1 MSGPERLS
9 QTVRPIPP
17 ELRPARPPVPSTIE
31 HPDPKTIAILL
42 DVDGTLIELAATPQ
56 AVHVP
61 PSLKHTLAVLRDLLG
76 GALALVSGR
85 PLADLD
91 NIFDPLRVALVG
103 GHGAEMRLKPRG
115 EIERGG
121 AVAMNDGLRKRLI
134 AIAANTEGVLAEDK
148 GYSLALH
155 YRLAPHAE
163 DYVQA
168 EILRACA
175 AFPDV
180 PVEVLPGKSLFEV
193 KPPAFNKGMAVREL
207 MRKQPFAGRRPIF
220 LGDDVTDESVFAV
233 LPEFDGIGYSVGRR
247 FPNTQGMFATPR
259 EVRHWLYGFIKPR
272 ERVEAM

>member
-1 MSGPERLS
+1 MSETARALPEA
-9 QTVRPIPP
+9 QPVR
-17 ELRPARPPVPSTIE
+17 AASAQPPVFE
-31 HPDPKTIAILL
+31 HPDPKTIAVLL

-103 GHGAEMRLKPRG
+103 GHGAETRLRPRG
-115 EIERGG
+115 EVERTRIPP
-121 AVAMNDGLRKRLI
+121 MDDRLRRRLI
-134 AIAANTEGVLAEDK
+134 AIAAGTEGVLAEDK

-155 YRLAPHAE
+155 YRLAPQAE
-163 DYVQA
+163 RYVHD

-180 PVEVLPGKSLFEV
+180 PAEVLPGKSMFEV

-207 MRKQPFAGRRPIF
+207 MRKEPFAGRRPIF

-247 FPNTQGMFATPR
+247 FPNTKGVFATPR

-272 ERVEAM
+272 ERAGT